1 MLTRRRISRQASN
14 LASTNPKSTIARLAG
29 TLSRIERDELSAT
42 LLSFLFIFVL
52 MTAYSILKPVRD
64 GLGADWGAVGLSTT
78 WTITFIASVAAVSI
92 YGAILSITRFR
103 SLVPGVYTFFAAT
116 FLVLYVAKEFFADP
130 VWVNKGFYV
139 WVSVFSLFH
148 LSVFWGFMADLFNK
162 SQAPRLFGIIA
173 AGASVGSIVGP
184 MVTIFLV
191 DIIGTNSMLL
201 VSADLLLVA
210 ILIIFALERLRISK
224 LGNEEQV
231 AQTSQWQE
239 FSKDPFA
246 GFQIL
251 FSSKYLL
258 IIGAFIILYATIS
271 TFVYFE
277 LQDLTKHYDIN
288 TRTKIWSS
296 IDWFTNVLTLLTA
309 AFVTSRIVTK
319 LGMSTAL
326 ALMPALITVGIL
338 VLVAAPTLVVLAVF
352 QVARRVG
359 NYAITRPSREMLYTI
374 VDRETRFRT
383 KPVIDIAF
391 YRGGDMITAW
401 LFTFLTTRLELGLA
415 GIAIITSVVAAA
427 WTAVALRLGRDYEQR
442 KNQSSGA
449 QIGETNGFA

>member
-1 MLTRRRISRQASN
+1 MTDSGRSNPLARIVEKATKIESN
-14 LASTNPKSTIARLAG
+14 
-29 TLSRIERDELSAT
+29 ELKAT
-42 LLSFLFIFVL
+42 LLSFLFVFVL

-92 YGAILSITRFR
+92 YGAILSKIRFR
-103 SLVPGVYTFFAAT
+103 SLVPGVYAFFAAT
-116 FLVLYVAKEFFADP
+116 FLGLYAAKEFLADP
-130 VWVNKGFYV
+130 VWINKGFYV

-148 LSVFWGFMADLFNK
+148 LSVFWGFMADLFSK

-184 MVTIFLV
+184 TVTIFLV
-191 DIIGTNSMLL
+191 DIVGTNAMLL

-210 ILIIFALERLRISK
+210 ILIIFALERLRTSK
-224 LGNEEQV
+224 LGNVEQAEQV
-231 AQTSQWQE
+231 SQWQE

-258 IIGAFIILYATIS
+258 TIGAFIILYATIS

-296 IDWFTNVLTLLTA
+296 IDWLTNVLTLLTA
-309 AFVTSRIVTK
+309 TFVTSRIVTK

-338 VLVAAPTLVVLAVF
+338 VLVAAPILVVLAVF

-401 LFTFLTTRLELGLA
+401 LFTFLTTRLEFGLA
-415 GIAIITSVVAAA
+415 GIAIMIGIIAAT
-427 WTAVALRLGRDYEQR
+427 WTVVALRLGRDYEQR
-442 KNQSSGA
+442 KNQS
-449 QIGETNGFA
+449 IGT

>member
-1 MLTRRRISRQASN
+1 MPIPGRSWKQGSS
-14 LASTNPKSTIARLAG
+14 LASTERKFSPSRLLQAA
-29 TLSRIERDELSAT
+29 SKIEPNELKAT

-78 WTITFIASVAAVSI
+78 WTITFIASVAAVSV
-92 YGAILSITRFR
+92 YGAILSKARFQ
-103 SLVPGVYTFFAAT
+103 SLVPGVYAFFATT
-116 FLVLYVAKEFFADP
+116 FLILYAAKEFFADP
-130 VWVNKGFYV
+130 VWINKGFYV

-148 LSVFWGFMADLFNK
+148 LSVFWSFMADLFNR

-184 MVTIFLV
+184 TVTIFLI
-191 DIIGTNSMLL
+191 DIIGTNAMLL

-210 ILIIFALERLRISK
+210 ILINFALERLRTSK
-224 LGNEEQV
+224 LVRDEQV

-239 FSKDPFA
+239 FSRNPFA

-258 IIGAFIILYATIS
+258 TVGAFIILYATIS

-296 IDWFTNVLTLLTA
+296 IDWLTNVLTLLTA
-309 AFVTSRIVTK
+309 TFVTSRIVTK

-326 ALMPALITVGIL
+326 ALMPALITAGIL

-401 LFTFLTTRLELGLA
+401 LFAFLTKGLGLGLA
-415 GIAIITSVVAAA
+415 GIAIVVSVVAAT
-427 WTAVALRLGRDYEQR
+427 WTAVALRLGRDYERR
-442 KNQSSGA
+442 KNQT
-449 QIGETNGFA
+449 IGT